1 MINRL
6 AILGVWF
13 SALCL
18 FAIGVVMVASTTYWS
33 EPFNYDMLVKQA
45 GFGVLA
51 IIMCI
56 FFSKFNFEWLRN
68 PRVIVTLYAV
78 IIFLLAIK
86 YVLPESFAP
95 KINGE
100 RRWLRVPGFQ
110 FQPSEVA
117 KLVVVVSL
125 AAWYTSSRFVNRKL
139 KGGWFGNKLWGFV
152 YATMVPG
159 IMVGMPVLLIF
170 FEKDMG
176 TASSF
181 AAALFF
187 VMFFG
192 GTSRVLLTIVAVAGI
207 CLMGI
212 YVQGDAHRMER
223 IEAWK
228 DLEGHRLGL
237 GLQQYRAKLALAK
250 GATAGSGLGGG
261 LEKHGSL
268 PFAHTDFIFASIGE
282 ELGIVGT
289 VGTVSLYMIYC
300 VCCLIL
306 AAHTRSTFGRI
317 IAIGCSVVI
326 FFPAMLNMYVVSGIL
341 PNTGLPLPFISQGG
355 TNLMCSL
362 FSLALLTS
370 IYMRSTPEPVR
381 CLIQDR
387 ADNKVPQIE
396 I

>member
-1 MINRL
+1 MINRF

-13 SALCL
+13 SALSL
-18 FAIGVVMVASTTYWS
+18 FVIGIVMVASTTYWS
-33 EPFNYDMLVKQA
+33 EPYNYDMLVKQSL
-45 GFGVLA
+45 FGVFA
-51 IIMCI
+51 IILCI
-56 FFSKFNFEWLRN
+56 GCSKCNFEWLRDR
-68 PRVIVTLYAV
+68 RVL
-78 IIFLLAIK
+78 IFLYGVVILLLAVK
-86 YVLPESFAP
+86 YVLPENFAP

-100 RRWLRVPGFQ
+100 RRWLRLGAFQ

-117 KLVVVVSL
+117 KLVVVVTM

-139 KGGWFGNKLWGFV
+139 KSGWLGNKLSSFCYG
-152 YATMVPG
+152 TMVPG
-159 IMVGMPVLLIF
+159 ILVGMPVLLIF

-176 TASSF
+176 TATSF
-181 AAALFF
+181 AAAMFF

-192 GTSRVLLTIVAVAGI
+192 GTSRILLILVASAG
-207 CLMGI
+207 LFGMSI
-212 YVQGDAHRMER
+212 YVKGDAHRMER
-223 IEAWK
+223 IEAWQ

-250 GATAGSGLGGG
+250 GATQGSGLGGG

-282 ELGIVGT
+282 ELGVIGTIGT
-289 VGTVSLYMIYC
+289 VLLYILYC

-306 AAHTRSTFGRI
+306 AAHTRSSFGRI

-326 FFPAMLNMYVVSGIL
+326 FFPAMLNMYVVTGIL

-387 ADNKVPQIE
+387 MDHKVPQIE